1 MAYNGVTLKIASRR
15 RSEMRIFRRSVAS
28 AWKFGL
34 AIIVVVFFISSVALY
49 NIMDSVTPSS
59 QKLRYFGEYD
69 LKRLETKLIK
79 LESEANRNEEILGQI
94 QRSLYYRLNR
104 VRSRPP
110 ASTLSAVKKKE
121 RKQTYRKCNAGL
133 LNTTV
138 NVQMLSVYETLEFD
152 NPDGG
157 HWKQG
162 WEITYDKNEVK
173 ERPHLQVFVVPHSH
187 TDPGWIKTFD
197 EYYSESTKHIFENM
211 IEKLSQK
218 SQMKFIYAE
227 MSFFEKWW
235 REVDTA
241 KRMLTKRLLDIGQ
254 LEIVTGA
261 WVMTDEAN
269 AHYFSMIDQM
279 TEGHQWLLNH
289 LDYKPKNHWSI
300 DPFGLSATTA
310 YFVGLSGL
318 KTMSVQRIHYAVKK
332 HLALNKN
339 LEFYWRQLWKRDSSS
354 DIFCHV
360 FPFYSYDIPH
370 TCGPDPAVCCQFD
383 FHRSQV
389 GSLPCPWGIPALPID
404 MENIGERAFA
414 LLDQY
419 RKHAELYKLNVLL
432 VPLGDDFRYTT
443 SMEWQQQYNNYEKLF
458 DYMNRQDWNVQFGT
472 LEDYYRALF
481 KRADVGGETF
491 PTLSGDFFTYADRNE
506 DYWSGYYT
514 SRPLYKRMERILAS
528 FLRGAEIM
536 FNLAVSDVRSKALE
550 HQFPSQRLFNNLVIA
565 RRNLALFQHHDGIAG
580 TAKTPVVMD
589 YAKRLWSSIELS
601 KATMATAILYF
612 MRKASTSLLDADSI
626 KLDFSER
633 IMDASHTSENVVI
646 NVLDEKERSILVYNS
661 LPYFR
666 SEIVCIN
673 VDTYKIALYDAANN
687 RLKIQISPVITKTS
701 VGFIISVTTYQVCW
715 TATME
720 SLSIIRYRLV
730 SGDDPLDGEMVTIS
744 QREVVHSSTFPRNVL
759 SEEQFDIVSPVYVA
773 TFSTSTGLL
782 KELKHTNKDN
792 KMNLQLE
799 FFVYKSKS
807 QSYTAGGAYLFL
819 PKGEAEPLNNVD
831 DVLLLEGDMFATV
844 YSNLKNVLHQFTV
857 VKLEGDAQH
866 AKLPG
871 AESLHIRNTVDIT
884 TEIEDFEIVMRLK
897 ADIHNSDHSFY
908 TDLNGLQMIKRKYF
922 SKIPLQGNF
931 YPMTT
936 AAFIEDSAHRL
947 TLLSAQA
954 NGVTS
959 IKPGWIEV
967 FLDRRTHVDDS
978 RGVAQPMLD
987 NVIVTSDFRLM
998 LESLDGDAYKIGKN
1012 LPTINY
1018 LTLPAHHQSLLL
1030 IYPVFVLYT
1039 ANDFVEELR
1048 SHYQA
1053 LQKPFPC
1060 DFHLI
1065 NMRSVESK
1073 GAFDSKAEVE
1083 SFLNETLLILLR
1095 LENSCFSTQPPSIVC
1110 SLKDNDVPTA
1120 VDIFGTNVKAVKEM
1134 SLTALYQ
1141 LNDTKLPDEP
1151 LYVEPMEIKT
1161 YKIEWKS
1168 AQDAAEHKS
1177 PFPLR
1182 LDVKRKLLARSDRV
1196 KCVDLHPTEPW
1207 MLCSLYNG
1215 NVHAWNYETQTL
1227 LKSFEVCDL
1236 PVRSA
1241 KFVPRKSWVLTGS
1254 DDMQVRVFNYNT
1266 LERVHQFEAHSDYLR
1281 SIAVHATQPL
1291 VLTSSDDMTI
1301 KLWDW
1306 ESNWQLKQTFEGHTH
1321 YVMQVLFNPKDNN
1334 TFASA
1339 SLDRTVKIWQLG
1351 SSHPNFTLEGHEKGV
1366 NCIDYYHGGDRP
1378 YLISGADDR
1387 LVKIWDYQNK
1397 TCVATLEG
1405 HVQNVSSVCFHP
1417 DLPVIITGSEDNT
1430 VRIWHGSTYRM
1441 ETTLNYGLDRVWT
1454 ICALKGQNVVAIGYD
1469 EGSIIVKLGRE
1480 EPAVSMDANGK
1491 LLWAKHAEIQQAN
1504 LKAVC
1509 NEAEYP
1515 DGARLSLSA
1524 KDMGAIEFYPR
1535 SIQHS
1540 PNGRFVVVRGESEYV
1555 IYTAMA
1561 LRNKSYGAAVEFVW
1575 AKESNM
1581 YAIRDVSSSILVEIH
1596 KNFTRYKTVYAEASI
1611 DCIFGGT
1618 LLGIRCG
1625 GQLIFYDWET
1635 IHVIRRIDIKAHQ
1648 VYWSEKEL
1656 LAITTASEFY
1666 ILQFNEAEV
1675 ISQLSESETPSPDG
1689 VEEAFDVIHT
1699 GTEDISTAYWVG
1711 DCLVYTTINNR
1722 LRYCVGSETVTIAH
1736 LDRGLYILG
1745 YLPQENRLFLSDK
1758 DLNVVS
1764 YQLVLSVLEY
1774 QTAVMRHDFELADQL
1789 LQNIPK
1795 EHLTRV
1801 AKFLERQ
1808 GFLKQALAVSQE
1820 PEHRFELALK
1830 VNNLNVAY
1838 DIALASEVG
1847 FLFDDDK
1854 WRQLNQVALAEGNF
1868 QLALKCMC
1876 QDKDYSGQLLLA
1888 SSLGDADVMQRV
1900 ANESMQSKLYN
1911 IAFMAHLL
1919 LGNRKECLEILITT
1933 GRLPEAAFFA
1943 RTYLPTEIS
1952 RVVGLW
1958 KAKIM
1963 DKHPKLAESLADPD
1977 GYPNLFPHYADALQS
1992 DKLYEEIFSST
2003 ALDAACFPLLSVA
2016 KPFTNC
2022 TLENMV
2028 ALVKDSK
2035 YSSGK
2040 SGMTKSNEN
2049 EADVQKITETLQNVN
2064 ITAPLQS
2071 AQEGASAEKT
2081 CTEFSPMKAISA
2093 LKAEKD
2099 GEKAPDV
2106 AQSSHRQ
2113 PDLVPSV
2120 GGPDVLMHASTVEQ
2134 SGGGVED
2141 LQVPVPKSEVN
2152 LDMENLDL
2160 SSAELN
2166 QQSDNDD
2173 DDDGGV
2179 DDNDD
2184 DEFSAF

>member
-1 MAYNGVTLKIASRR
+1 LQNCILSNVVCVTLKIALRK

-34 AIIVVVFFISSVALY
+34 AIIVVVFFISSIALY
-49 NIMDSVTPSS
+49 NIMDSAIPSS
-59 QKLRYFGEYD
+59 QKMRFLGEYD
-69 LKRLETKLIK
+69 LKRLENKLIK
-79 LESEANRNEEILGQI
+79 LESEATRNEEILGQI

-104 VRSRPP
+104 VHNRPS
-110 ASTLSAVKKKE
+110 ALSAVQKKE
-121 RKQTYRKCNAGL
+121 RKQTHRKCNAAL

-138 NVQMLSVYETLEFD
+138 NVQMLKVYETLEFD

-173 ERPHLQVFVVPHSH
+173 KQPPLQVFVVPHSH
-187 TDPGWIKTFD
+187 TDPGWIKKFD
-197 EYYSESTKHIFENM
+197 EYYSSSTKHIFENM
-211 IEKLSQK
+211 IETLSQK
-218 SQMKFIYAE
+218 SEMKFIYAE

-235 REVDTA
+235 REVDMA

-269 AHYFSMIDQM
+269 AHYFSMIDQL

-310 YFVGLSGL
+310 YFVGLS
-318 KTMSVQRIHYAVKK
+318 
-332 HLALNKN
+332 
-339 LEFYWRQLWKRDSSS
+339 ERDSSS

-389 GSLPCPWGIPALPID
+389 GSIPCPWGIPALPID
-404 MENIGERAFA
+404 MENIGERAFT

-443 SMEWQQQYNNYEKLF
+443 SMEWQQQYNNYKMLF
-458 DYMNRQDWNVQFGT
+458 DYMNKQDWNVQFGT

-491 PTLSGDFFTYADRNE
+491 PTLSGDFFTYADRNQ

-536 FNLAVSDVRSKALE
+536 FNLAASDVRSKGLE
-550 HQFPSQRLFNNLVIA
+550 HQLPSQRLFNNLVVA
-565 RRNLALFQHHDGIAG
+565 RRNLALFQHHDAIAG

-589 YAKRLWSSIELS
+589 YAERLWSSIELS

-612 MRKASTSLLDADSI
+612 MRKSSTSVLDVDNI

-646 NVLDEKERSILVYNS
+646 NVLDEKERSVLVYNS
-661 LPYFR
+661 LPYIR

-673 VDTYKIALYDAANN
+673 VDSYKIALYDAANN
-687 RLKIQISPVITKTS
+687 RLKIQISPVITKSS

-715 TATME
+715 TATMG
-720 SLSIIRYRLV
+720 SLSIIHYRLLF
-730 SGDDPLDGEMVTIS
+730 GDDPLNGEMVTIS
-744 QREVVHSSTFPRNVL
+744 QSKVVHSSSIFPRNIL
-759 SEEQFDIVSPVYVA
+759 SEEQFHIVSPVYVA

-782 KELKHTNKDN
+782 KELKRIDMDN

-799 FFVYKSKS
+799 FFVYKSES

-819 PKGEAEPLNNVD
+819 PNGQAEPLNNVD

-844 YSNLKNVLHQFTV
+844 YSNMKNVLHQFTV
-857 VKLEGDAQH
+857 VKLEV
-866 AKLPG
+866 PS

-954 NGVTS
+954 NGVAS
-959 IKPGWIEV
+959 LKPGWIEV

-978 RGVAQPMLD
+978 RGVGQPMLD

-998 LESLDGDAYKIGKN
+998 LESSNGDAYKYDKD
-1012 LPTINY
+1012 LSTINY

-1030 IYPVFVLYT
+1030 MYPAFVLYT

-1048 SHYQA
+1048 SHHQA
-1053 LQKPFPC
+1053 LLKPFPC

-1073 GAFDSKAEVE
+1073 GAFESKAEVE

-1095 LENSCFSTQPPSIVC
+1095 LENSCFSTPPPAIVC
-1110 SLKDNDVPTA
+1110 SMKDSDV
-1120 VDIFGTNVKAVKEM
+1120 
-1134 SLTALYQ
+1134 
-1141 LNDTKLPDEP
+1141 
-1151 LYVEPMEIKT
+1151 
-1161 YKIEWKS
+1161 
-1168 AQDAAEHKS
+1168 
-1177 PFPLR
+1177 PLR

-1266 LERVHQFEAHSDYLR
+1266 LDRVHQFEAHSDYLR

-1405 HVQNVSSVCFHP
+1405 HVQNVSCVCFHP

-1454 ICALKGQNVVAIGYD
+1454 ICALKGQNVLAIGYD

-1504 LKAVC
+1504 LKAIC

-1581 YAIRDVSSSILVEIH
+1581 YAIRDVNSSILVEIH

-1666 ILQFNEAEV
+1666 ILQFNEADV
-1675 ISQLSESETPSPDG
+1675 IPKLSESETPSPDG
-1689 VEEAFDVIHT
+1689 IEEAFDVIHT
-1699 GTEDISTAYWVG
+1699 GTEDINTAYWVG
-1711 DCLVYTTINNR
+1711 DCLVYTTVNNR
-1722 LRYCVGSETVTIAH
+1722 LRYCVGGETVTIAH

-1774 QTAVMRHDFELADQL
+1774 QTAVMRQDFDMADQL
-1789 LQNIPK
+1789 LQKIPK

-1808 GFLKQALAVSQE
+1808 GFLKQALAVSQD

-1838 DIALASEVG
+1838 DIALENEVG
-1847 FLFDDDK
+1847 VVVDDDK
-1854 WRQLNQVALAEGNF
+1854 WRQLNQAALTEGNF
-1868 QLALKCMC
+1868 ELALKCMR

-1888 SSLGDADVMQRV
+1888 SSCGDVDVMQHV
-1900 ANESMQSKLYN
+1900 ANESMQCKLYN

-1943 RTYLPTEIS
+1943 RTYLPSEIS

-1958 KAKIM
+1958 KAKIA
-1963 DKHPKLAESLADPD
+1963 DKHPKVAESLADPD
-1977 GYPNLFPHYADALQS
+1977 GYPNLFPHYADALQC

-2003 ALDAACFPLLSVA
+2003 TLDAACYPLLQ
-2016 KPFTNC
+2016 TNC

-2028 ALVKDSK
+2028 SLAKDSK

-2040 SGMTKSNEN
+2040 SEIAKSNEN
-2049 EADVQKITETLQNVN
+2049 EDDVQKITETLQNVN
-2064 ITAPLQS
+2064 IATPLQA

-2081 CTEFSPMKAISA
+2081 CTEFSQKKAISA
-2093 LKAEKD
+2093 SKAEKD
-2099 GEKAPDV
+2099 DEKAPDV

-2134 SGGGVED
+2134 SSGGVED
-2141 LQVPVPKSEVN
+2141 LQVPIPTTEVKLDFSVP
-2152 LDMENLDL
+2152 
-2160 SSAELN
+2160 ELI
-2166 QQSDNDD
+2166 QQSDSDNDHDD
-2173 DDDGGV
+2173 DDD
-2179 DDNDD
+2179 DDDEDD
-2184 DEFSAF
+2184 EDNDEFSAF

>member
-1 MAYNGVTLKIASRR
+1 LQNCILSNVVCVTLKIALRK

-34 AIIVVVFFISSVALY
+34 AIIVVVFFISSIALY
-49 NIMDSVTPSS
+49 NIMDSAIPSS
-59 QKLRYFGEYD
+59 QKMRFLGEYD
-69 LKRLETKLIK
+69 LKRLENKLIK
-79 LESEANRNEEILGQI
+79 LESEATRNEEILGQI

-104 VRSRPP
+104 VHNRPS
-110 ASTLSAVKKKE
+110 ALSAVQKKE
-121 RKQTYRKCNAGL
+121 RKQTHRKCNAAL

-138 NVQMLSVYETLEFD
+138 NVQMLKVYETLEFD

-173 ERPHLQVFVVPHSH
+173 KQPPLQVFVVPHSH
-187 TDPGWIKTFD
+187 TDPGWIKKFD
-197 EYYSESTKHIFENM
+197 EYYSSSTKHIFENM
-211 IEKLSQK
+211 IETLSQK
-218 SQMKFIYAE
+218 SEMKFIYAE

-235 REVDTA
+235 REVDMA

-269 AHYFSMIDQM
+269 AHYFSMIDQL

-310 YFVGLSGL
+310 YFVGLS
-318 KTMSVQRIHYAVKK
+318 
-332 HLALNKN
+332 
-339 LEFYWRQLWKRDSSS
+339 ERDSSS

-389 GSLPCPWGIPALPID
+389 GSIPCPWGIPALPID
-404 MENIGERAFA
+404 MENIGERAFT

-443 SMEWQQQYNNYEKLF
+443 SMEWQQQYNNYKMLF
-458 DYMNRQDWNVQFGT
+458 DYMNKQDWNVQFGT

-491 PTLSGDFFTYADRNE
+491 PTLSGDFFTYADRNQ

-536 FNLAVSDVRSKALE
+536 FNLAASDVRSKGLE
-550 HQFPSQRLFNNLVIA
+550 HQLPSQRLFNNLVVA
-565 RRNLALFQHHDGIAG
+565 RRNLALFQHHDAIAG

-589 YAKRLWSSIELS
+589 YAERLWSSIELS

-612 MRKASTSLLDADSI
+612 MRKSSTSVLDVDNI

-646 NVLDEKERSILVYNS
+646 NVLDEKERSVLVYNS
-661 LPYFR
+661 LPYIR

-673 VDTYKIALYDAANN
+673 VDSYKIALYDAANN
-687 RLKIQISPVITKTS
+687 RLKIQISPVITKSS

-715 TATME
+715 TATMG
-720 SLSIIRYRLV
+720 SLSIIHYRLLF
-730 SGDDPLDGEMVTIS
+730 GDDPLNGEMVTIS
-744 QREVVHSSTFPRNVL
+744 QSKVVHSSSIFPRNIL
-759 SEEQFDIVSPVYVA
+759 SEEQFHIVSPVYVA

-782 KELKHTNKDN
+782 KELKRIDMDN

-799 FFVYKSKS
+799 FFVYKSES

-819 PKGEAEPLNNVD
+819 PNGQAEPLNNVD

-844 YSNLKNVLHQFTV
+844 YSNMKNVLHQFTV
-857 VKLEGDAQH
+857 VKLEV
-866 AKLPG
+866 PS

-954 NGVTS
+954 NGVAS
-959 IKPGWIEV
+959 LKPGWIEV

-978 RGVAQPMLD
+978 RGVGQPMLD

-998 LESLDGDAYKIGKN
+998 LESSNGDAYKYDKD
-1012 LPTINY
+1012 LSTINY

-1030 IYPVFVLYT
+1030 MYPAFVLYT

-1048 SHYQA
+1048 SHHQA
-1053 LQKPFPC
+1053 LLKPFPC

-1073 GAFDSKAEVE
+1073 GAFESKAEVE

-1095 LENSCFSTQPPSIVC
+1095 LENSCFSTPPPAIVC
-1110 SLKDNDVPTA
+1110 SMKDSDV
-1120 VDIFGTNVKAVKEM
+1120 
-1134 SLTALYQ
+1134 
-1141 LNDTKLPDEP
+1141 
-1151 LYVEPMEIKT
+1151 
-1161 YKIEWKS
+1161 
-1168 AQDAAEHKS
+1168 
-1177 PFPLR
+1177 PLR

-1266 LERVHQFEAHSDYLR
+1266 LDRVHQFEAHSDYLR

-1405 HVQNVSSVCFHP
+1405 HVQNVSCVCFHP

-1454 ICALKGQNVVAIGYD
+1454 ICALKGQNVLAIGYD

-1504 LKAVC
+1504 LKAIC

-1581 YAIRDVSSSILVEIH
+1581 YAIRDVNSSILVEIH

-1666 ILQFNEAEV
+1666 ILQFNEADV
-1675 ISQLSESETPSPDG
+1675 IPKLSESETPSPDG
-1689 VEEAFDVIHT
+1689 IEEAFDVSVIHT
-1699 GTEDISTAYWVG
+1699 GTEDINTAYWVG
-1711 DCLVYTTINNR
+1711 DCLVYTTVNNR
-1722 LRYCVGSETVTIAH
+1722 LRYCVGGETVTIAH

-1774 QTAVMRHDFELADQL
+1774 QTAVMRQDFDMADQL
-1789 LQNIPK
+1789 LQKIPK

-1808 GFLKQALAVSQE
+1808 GFLKQALAVSQD

-1838 DIALASEVG
+1838 DIALENE
-1847 FLFDDDK
+1847 DDDK
-1854 WRQLNQVALAEGNF
+1854 WRQLNQAALTEGNF
-1868 QLALKCMC
+1868 ELALKCMR

-1888 SSLGDADVMQRV
+1888 SSCGDVDVMQHV
-1900 ANESMQSKLYN
+1900 ANESMQCKLYN

-1943 RTYLPTEIS
+1943 RTYLPSEIS

-1958 KAKIM
+1958 KAKIA
-1963 DKHPKLAESLADPD
+1963 DKHPKVAESLADPD
-1977 GYPNLFPHYADALQS
+1977 GYPNLFPHYADALQC

-2003 ALDAACFPLLSVA
+2003 TLDAACYPLLQ
-2016 KPFTNC
+2016 TNC

-2028 ALVKDSK
+2028 SLAKDSK

-2040 SGMTKSNEN
+2040 SEIAKSNEN
-2049 EADVQKITETLQNVN
+2049 EDDVQKITETLQNVN
-2064 ITAPLQS
+2064 IATPLQA

-2081 CTEFSPMKAISA
+2081 CTEFSQKKAISA
-2093 LKAEKD
+2093 SKAEKD
-2099 GEKAPDV
+2099 DEKAPDV

-2134 SGGGVED
+2134 SSGGVED
-2141 LQVPVPKSEVN
+2141 LQVPIPTTEVKLDFSVP
-2152 LDMENLDL
+2152 
-2160 SSAELN
+2160 ELI
-2166 QQSDNDD
+2166 QQSDSDNDHDD
-2173 DDDGGV
+2173 DDD
-2179 DDNDD
+2179 DDDEDD
-2184 DEFSAF
+2184 EDNDEFSAF

>member
-1 MAYNGVTLKIASRR
+1 LQNCILSNVVCVTLKIALRK

-34 AIIVVVFFISSVALY
+34 AIIVVVFFISSIALY
-49 NIMDSVTPSS
+49 NIMDSAIPSS
-59 QKLRYFGEYD
+59 QKMRFLGEYD
-69 LKRLETKLIK
+69 LKRLENKLIK
-79 LESEANRNEEILGQI
+79 LESEATRNEEILGQI

-104 VRSRPP
+104 VHNRPS
-110 ASTLSAVKKKE
+110 ALSAVQKKE
-121 RKQTYRKCNAGL
+121 RKQTHRKCNAAL

-138 NVQMLSVYETLEFD
+138 NVQMLKVYETLEFD

-173 ERPHLQVFVVPHSH
+173 KQPPLQVFVVPHSH
-187 TDPGWIKTFD
+187 TDPGWIKKFD
-197 EYYSESTKHIFENM
+197 EYYSSSTKHIFENM
-211 IEKLSQK
+211 IETLSQK
-218 SQMKFIYAE
+218 SEMKFIYAE

-235 REVDTA
+235 REVDMA

-269 AHYFSMIDQM
+269 AHYFSMIDQL

-310 YFVGLSGL
+310 YFVGLS
-318 KTMSVQRIHYAVKK
+318 
-332 HLALNKN
+332 
-339 LEFYWRQLWKRDSSS
+339 ERDSSS

-389 GSLPCPWGIPALPID
+389 GSIPCPWGIPALPID
-404 MENIGERAFA
+404 MENIGERAFT

-443 SMEWQQQYNNYEKLF
+443 SMEWQQQYNNYKMLF
-458 DYMNRQDWNVQFGT
+458 DYMNKQDWNVQFGT

-491 PTLSGDFFTYADRNE
+491 PTLSGDFFTYADRNQ

-536 FNLAVSDVRSKALE
+536 FNLAASDVRSKGLE
-550 HQFPSQRLFNNLVIA
+550 HQLPSQRLFNNLVVA
-565 RRNLALFQHHDGIAG
+565 RRNLALFQHHDAIAG

-589 YAKRLWSSIELS
+589 YAERLWSSIELS

-612 MRKASTSLLDADSI
+612 MRKSSTSVLDVDNI

-646 NVLDEKERSILVYNS
+646 NVLDEKERSVLVYNS
-661 LPYFR
+661 LPYIR

-673 VDTYKIALYDAANN
+673 VDSYKIALYDAANN
-687 RLKIQISPVITKTS
+687 RLKIQISPVITKSS

-715 TATME
+715 TATMG
-720 SLSIIRYRLV
+720 SLSIIHYRLLF
-730 SGDDPLDGEMVTIS
+730 GDDPLNGEMVTIS
-744 QREVVHSSTFPRNVL
+744 QSKVVHSSSIFPRNIL
-759 SEEQFDIVSPVYVA
+759 SEEQFHIVSPVYVA

-782 KELKHTNKDN
+782 KELKRIDMDN

-799 FFVYKSKS
+799 FFVYKSES

-819 PKGEAEPLNNVD
+819 PNGQAEPLNNVD

-844 YSNLKNVLHQFTV
+844 YSNMKNVLHQFTV
-857 VKLEGDAQH
+857 VKLEV
-866 AKLPG
+866 PS

-954 NGVTS
+954 NGVAS
-959 IKPGWIEV
+959 LKPGWIEV

-978 RGVAQPMLD
+978 RGVGQPMLD

-998 LESLDGDAYKIGKN
+998 LESSNGDAYKYDKD
-1012 LPTINY
+1012 LSTINY

-1030 IYPVFVLYT
+1030 MYPAFVLYT

-1048 SHYQA
+1048 SHHQA
-1053 LQKPFPC
+1053 LLKPFPC

-1073 GAFDSKAEVE
+1073 GAFESKAEVE

-1095 LENSCFSTQPPSIVC
+1095 LENSCFSTPPPAIVC
-1110 SLKDNDVPTA
+1110 SMKDSDV
-1120 VDIFGTNVKAVKEM
+1120 
-1134 SLTALYQ
+1134 
-1141 LNDTKLPDEP
+1141 
-1151 LYVEPMEIKT
+1151 
-1161 YKIEWKS
+1161 
-1168 AQDAAEHKS
+1168 
-1177 PFPLR
+1177 PLR

-1266 LERVHQFEAHSDYLR
+1266 LDRVHQFEAHSDYLR

-1405 HVQNVSSVCFHP
+1405 HVQNVSCVCFHP

-1454 ICALKGQNVVAIGYD
+1454 ICALKGQNVLAIGYD

-1504 LKAVC
+1504 LKAIC

-1581 YAIRDVSSSILVEIH
+1581 YAIRDVNSSILVEIH

-1666 ILQFNEAEV
+1666 ILQFNEADV
-1675 ISQLSESETPSPDG
+1675 IPKLSESETPSPDG
-1689 VEEAFDVIHT
+1689 IEEAFDVIHT
-1699 GTEDISTAYWVG
+1699 GTEDINTAYWVG
-1711 DCLVYTTINNR
+1711 DCLVYTTVNNR
-1722 LRYCVGSETVTIAH
+1722 LRYCVGGETVTIAH

-1774 QTAVMRHDFELADQL
+1774 QTAVMRQDFDMADQL
-1789 LQNIPK
+1789 LQKIPK

-1808 GFLKQALAVSQE
+1808 GFLKQALAVSQD

-1838 DIALASEVG
+1838 DIALENE
-1847 FLFDDDK
+1847 DDDK
-1854 WRQLNQVALAEGNF
+1854 WRQLNQAALTEGNF
-1868 QLALKCMC
+1868 ELALKCMR

-1888 SSLGDADVMQRV
+1888 SSCGDVDVMQHV
-1900 ANESMQSKLYN
+1900 ANESMQCKLYN

-1943 RTYLPTEIS
+1943 RTYLPSEIS

-1958 KAKIM
+1958 KAKIA
-1963 DKHPKLAESLADPD
+1963 DKHPKVAESLADPD
-1977 GYPNLFPHYADALQS
+1977 GYPNLFPHYADALQC

-2003 ALDAACFPLLSVA
+2003 TLDAACYPLLQ
-2016 KPFTNC
+2016 TNC

-2028 ALVKDSK
+2028 SLAKDSK

-2040 SGMTKSNEN
+2040 SEIAKSNEN
-2049 EADVQKITETLQNVN
+2049 EDDVQKITETLQNVN
-2064 ITAPLQS
+2064 IATPLQA

-2081 CTEFSPMKAISA
+2081 CNIYAVRNFLKRKRSVLQKLRKMMKRYACI
-2093 LKAEKD
+2093 
-2099 GEKAPDV
+2099 GYAPDV

-2134 SGGGVED
+2134 SSGGVED
-2141 LQVPVPKSEVN
+2141 LQVPIPTTEVKLDFSVP
-2152 LDMENLDL
+2152 
-2160 SSAELN
+2160 ELI
-2166 QQSDNDD
+2166 QQSDSDNDHDD
-2173 DDDGGV
+2173 DDD
-2179 DDNDD
+2179 DDDEDD
-2184 DEFSAF
+2184 EDNDEFSAF

>member
-1 MAYNGVTLKIASRR
+1 MAYNGVTLKISSRK
-15 RSEMRIFRRSVAS
+15 RSEMRRSVAS

-94 QRSLYYRLNR
+94 QRSLYYRLSR
-104 VRSRPP
+104 VRNRPP

-310 YFVGLSGL
+310 YFVGLS
-318 KTMSVQRIHYAVKK
+318 
-332 HLALNKN
+332 
-339 LEFYWRQLWKRDSSS
+339 ERDSSS

-404 MENIGERAFA
+404 MENIGERYTCSSFCTVGSVSQTCRA
-414 LLDQY
+414 LQVECITCTFGRRFPLHNFNGMAATVQQL
-419 RKHAELYKLNVLL
+419 RK
-432 VPLGDDFRYTT
+432 
-443 SMEWQQQYNNYEKLF
+443 
-458 DYMNRQDWNVQFGT
+458 VQFGT

-550 HQFPSQRLFNNLVIA
+550 RQFPSQRLFNNLVIA

-626 KLDFSER
+626 KLDFVCRFIKVDSVRCIKSER

-646 NVLDEKERSILVYNS
+646 NVLDEKERFCLFSFFVKRFVQL
-661 LPYFR
+661 L
-666 SEIVCIN
+666 
-673 VDTYKIALYDAANN
+673 A
-687 RLKIQISPVITKTS
+687 
-701 VGFIISVTTYQVCW
+701 VCW

-759 SEEQFDIVSPVYVA
+759 SEEQFNIVSPVYVA

-831 DVLLLEGDMFATV
+831 NVLLLEGDMFATV

-959 IKPGWIEV
+959 IKSV

-998 LESLDGDAYKIGKN
+998 LESLDGDAYTIGKN

-1053 LQKPFPC
+1053 LLKPFPC

-1095 LENSCFSTQPPSIVC
+1095 LENSCFSTQPPSVVC

-1177 PFPLR
+1177 P
-1182 LDVKRKLLARSDRV
+1182 
-1196 KCVDLHPTEPW
+1196 
-1207 MLCSLYNG
+1207 
-1215 NVHAWNYETQTL
+1215 
-1227 LKSFEVCDL
+1227 
-1236 PVRSA
+1236 
-1241 KFVPRKSWVLTGS
+1241 
-1254 DDMQVRVFNYNT
+1254 
-1266 LERVHQFEAHSDYLR
+1266 
-1281 SIAVHATQPL
+1281 L
-1291 VLTSSDDMTI
+1291 V
-1301 KLWDW
+1301 
-1306 ESNWQLKQTFEGHTH
+1306 
-1321 YVMQVLFNPKDNN
+1321 
-1334 TFASA
+1334 
-1339 SLDRTVKIWQLG
+1339 
-1351 SSHPNFTLEGHEKGV
+1351 
-1366 NCIDYYHGGDRP
+1366 
-1378 YLISGADDR
+1378 
-1387 LVKIWDYQNK
+1387 
-1397 TCVATLEG
+1397 
-1405 HVQNVSSVCFHP
+1405 
-1417 DLPVIITGSEDNT
+1417 
-1430 VRIWHGSTYRM
+1430 
-1441 ETTLNYGLDRVWT
+1441 
-1454 ICALKGQNVVAIGYD
+1454 
-1469 EGSIIVKLGRE
+1469 
-1480 EPAVSMDANGK
+1480 
-1491 LLWAKHAEIQQAN
+1491 
-1504 LKAVC
+1504 
-1509 NEAEYP
+1509 
-1515 DGARLSLSA
+1515 
-1524 KDMGAIEFYPR
+1524 
-1535 SIQHS
+1535 
-1540 PNGRFVVVRGESEYV
+1540 
-1555 IYTAMA
+1555 
-1561 LRNKSYGAAVEFVW
+1561 
-1575 AKESNM
+1575 
-1581 YAIRDVSSSILVEIH
+1581 
-1596 KNFTRYKTVYAEASI
+1596 
-1611 DCIFGGT
+1611 
-1618 LLGIRCG
+1618 
-1625 GQLIFYDWET
+1625 
-1635 IHVIRRIDIKAHQ
+1635 
-1648 VYWSEKEL
+1648 
-1656 LAITTASEFY
+1656 
-1666 ILQFNEAEV
+1666 
-1675 ISQLSESETPSPDG
+1675 
-1689 VEEAFDVIHT
+1689 
-1699 GTEDISTAYWVG
+1699 
-1711 DCLVYTTINNR
+1711 
-1722 LRYCVGSETVTIAH
+1722 
-1736 LDRGLYILG
+1736 
-1745 YLPQENRLFLSDK
+1745 
-1758 DLNVVS
+1758 
-1764 YQLVLSVLEY
+1764 
-1774 QTAVMRHDFELADQL
+1774 
-1789 LQNIPK
+1789 
-1795 EHLTRV
+1795 
-1801 AKFLERQ
+1801 
-1808 GFLKQALAVSQE
+1808 
-1820 PEHRFELALK
+1820 
-1830 VNNLNVAY
+1830 
-1838 DIALASEVG
+1838 
-1847 FLFDDDK
+1847 
-1854 WRQLNQVALAEGNF
+1854 
-1868 QLALKCMC
+1868 
-1876 QDKDYSGQLLLA
+1876 
-1888 SSLGDADVMQRV
+1888 
-1900 ANESMQSKLYN
+1900 
-1911 IAFMAHLL
+1911 
-1919 LGNRKECLEILITT
+1919 T
-1933 GRLPEAAFFA
+1933 GRP
-1943 RTYLPTEIS
+1943 P
-1952 RVVGLW
+1952 
-1958 KAKIM
+1958 AK
-1963 DKHPKLAESLADPD
+1963 
-1977 GYPNLFPHYADALQS
+1977 
-1992 DKLYEEIFSST
+1992 
-2003 ALDAACFPLLSVA
+2003 
-2016 KPFTNC
+2016 
-2022 TLENMV
+2022 
-2028 ALVKDSK
+2028 
-2035 YSSGK
+2035 
-2040 SGMTKSNEN
+2040 
-2049 EADVQKITETLQNVN
+2049 
-2064 ITAPLQS
+2064 
-2071 AQEGASAEKT
+2071 
-2081 CTEFSPMKAISA
+2081 
-2093 LKAEKD
+2093 
-2099 GEKAPDV
+2099 
-2106 AQSSHRQ
+2106 
-2113 PDLVPSV
+2113 
-2120 GGPDVLMHASTVEQ
+2120 
-2134 SGGGVED
+2134 
-2141 LQVPVPKSEVN
+2141 
-2152 LDMENLDL
+2152 
-2160 SSAELN
+2160 
-2166 QQSDNDD
+2166 
-2173 DDDGGV
+2173 
-2179 DDNDD
+2179 
-2184 DEFSAF
+2184 

>member
-1 MAYNGVTLKIASRR
+1 LQNCILSNVVCVTLKIALRK

-34 AIIVVVFFISSVALY
+34 AIIVVVFFISSIALY
-49 NIMDSVTPSS
+49 NIMDSAIPSS
-59 QKLRYFGEYD
+59 QKMRFLGEYD
-69 LKRLETKLIK
+69 LKRLENKLIK
-79 LESEANRNEEILGQI
+79 LESEATRNEEILGQI

-104 VRSRPP
+104 VHNRPS
-110 ASTLSAVKKKE
+110 ALSAVQKKE
-121 RKQTYRKCNAGL
+121 RKQTHRKCNAAL

-138 NVQMLSVYETLEFD
+138 NVQMLKVYETLEFD

-173 ERPHLQVFVVPHSH
+173 KQPPLQVFVVPHSH
-187 TDPGWIKTFD
+187 TDPGWIKKFD
-197 EYYSESTKHIFENM
+197 EYYSSSTKHIFENM
-211 IEKLSQK
+211 IETLSQK
-218 SQMKFIYAE
+218 SEMKFIYAE

-235 REVDTA
+235 REVDMA

-269 AHYFSMIDQM
+269 AHYFSMIDQL

-310 YFVGLSGL
+310 YFVGLS
-318 KTMSVQRIHYAVKK
+318 
-332 HLALNKN
+332 
-339 LEFYWRQLWKRDSSS
+339 ERDSSS

-389 GSLPCPWGIPALPID
+389 GSIPCPWGIPALPID
-404 MENIGERAFA
+404 MENIGERAFT

-443 SMEWQQQYNNYEKLF
+443 SMEWQQQYNNYKMLF
-458 DYMNRQDWNVQFGT
+458 DYMNKQDWNVQFGT

-491 PTLSGDFFTYADRNE
+491 PTLSGDFFTYADRNQ

-536 FNLAVSDVRSKALE
+536 FNLAASDVRSKGLE
-550 HQFPSQRLFNNLVIA
+550 HQLPSQRLFNNLVVA
-565 RRNLALFQHHDGIAG
+565 RRNLALFQHHDAIAG

-589 YAKRLWSSIELS
+589 YAERLWSSIELS

-612 MRKASTSLLDADSI
+612 MRKSSTSVLDVDNI

-646 NVLDEKERSILVYNS
+646 NVLDEKERSVLVYNS
-661 LPYFR
+661 LPYIR

-673 VDTYKIALYDAANN
+673 VDSYKIALYDAANN
-687 RLKIQISPVITKTS
+687 RLKIQISPVITKSS

-715 TATME
+715 TATMG
-720 SLSIIRYRLV
+720 SLSIIHYRLLF
-730 SGDDPLDGEMVTIS
+730 GDDPLNGEMVTIS
-744 QREVVHSSTFPRNVL
+744 QSKVVHSSSIFPRNIL
-759 SEEQFDIVSPVYVA
+759 SEEQFHIVSPVYVA

-782 KELKHTNKDN
+782 KELKRIDMDN

-799 FFVYKSKS
+799 FFVYKSES

-819 PKGEAEPLNNVD
+819 PNGQAEPLNNVD

-844 YSNLKNVLHQFTV
+844 YSNMKNVLHQFTV
-857 VKLEGDAQH
+857 VKLEV
-866 AKLPG
+866 PS

-954 NGVTS
+954 NGVAS
-959 IKPGWIEV
+959 LKPGWIEV

-978 RGVAQPMLD
+978 RGVGQPMLD

-998 LESLDGDAYKIGKN
+998 LESSNGDAYKYDKD
-1012 LPTINY
+1012 LSTINY

-1030 IYPVFVLYT
+1030 MYPAFVLYT

-1048 SHYQA
+1048 SHHQA
-1053 LQKPFPC
+1053 LLKPFPC

-1073 GAFDSKAEVE
+1073 GAFESKAEVE

-1095 LENSCFSTQPPSIVC
+1095 LENSCFSTPPPAIVC
-1110 SLKDNDVPTA
+1110 SMKDSDV
-1120 VDIFGTNVKAVKEM
+1120 
-1134 SLTALYQ
+1134 
-1141 LNDTKLPDEP
+1141 
-1151 LYVEPMEIKT
+1151 
-1161 YKIEWKS
+1161 
-1168 AQDAAEHKS
+1168 
-1177 PFPLR
+1177 PLR

-1266 LERVHQFEAHSDYLR
+1266 LDRVHQFEAHSDYLR

-1405 HVQNVSSVCFHP
+1405 HVQNVSCVCFHP

-1454 ICALKGQNVVAIGYD
+1454 ICALKGQNVLAIGYD

-1504 LKAVC
+1504 LKAIC

-1581 YAIRDVSSSILVEIH
+1581 YAIRDVNSSILVEIH

-1611 DCIFGGT
+1611 DCKCYLICIFGGT

-1666 ILQFNEAEV
+1666 ILQFNEADV
-1675 ISQLSESETPSPDG
+1675 IPKLSESETPSPDG
-1689 VEEAFDVIHT
+1689 IEEAFDVIHT
-1699 GTEDISTAYWVG
+1699 GTEDINTAYWVG
-1711 DCLVYTTINNR
+1711 DCLVYTTVNNR
-1722 LRYCVGSETVTIAH
+1722 LRYCVGGETVTIAH

-1774 QTAVMRHDFELADQL
+1774 QTAVMRQDFDMADQL
-1789 LQNIPK
+1789 LQKIPK

-1808 GFLKQALAVSQE
+1808 GFLKQALAVSQD

-1838 DIALASEVG
+1838 DIALENE
-1847 FLFDDDK
+1847 DDDK
-1854 WRQLNQVALAEGNF
+1854 WRQLNQAALTEGNF
-1868 QLALKCMC
+1868 ELALKCMR

-1888 SSLGDADVMQRV
+1888 SSCGDVDVMQHV
-1900 ANESMQSKLYN
+1900 ANESMQCKLYN

-1943 RTYLPTEIS
+1943 RTYLPSEIS

-1958 KAKIM
+1958 KAKIA
-1963 DKHPKLAESLADPD
+1963 DKHPKVAESLADPD
-1977 GYPNLFPHYADALQS
+1977 GYPNLFPHYADALQC

-2003 ALDAACFPLLSVA
+2003 TLDAACYPLLQ
-2016 KPFTNC
+2016 TNC

-2028 ALVKDSK
+2028 SLAKDSK

-2040 SGMTKSNEN
+2040 SEIAKSNEN
-2049 EADVQKITETLQNVN
+2049 EDDVQKITETLQNVN
-2064 ITAPLQS
+2064 IATPLQA

-2081 CTEFSPMKAISA
+2081 CNIYAVRNFLKRKRSVLQKLRKMMKRYACI
-2093 LKAEKD
+2093 
-2099 GEKAPDV
+2099 GYAPDV

-2134 SGGGVED
+2134 SSGGVED
-2141 LQVPVPKSEVN
+2141 LQVPIPTTEVKLDFSVP
-2152 LDMENLDL
+2152 
-2160 SSAELN
+2160 ELI
-2166 QQSDNDD
+2166 QQSDSDNDHDD
-2173 DDDGGV
+2173 DDD
-2179 DDNDD
+2179 DDDEDD
-2184 DEFSAF
+2184 EDNDEFSAF

>member
-1 MAYNGVTLKIASRR
+1 MAYSGVTLKIALRK
-15 RSEMRIFRRSVAS
+15 RSEMRRSVAS

-34 AIIVVVFFISSVALY
+34 AIIVVVFFISSIALY
-49 NIMDSVTPSS
+49 NIMDSAIPSS
-59 QKLRYFGEYD
+59 QKMRFLGEYD
-69 LKRLETKLIK
+69 LKRLENKLIK
-79 LESEANRNEEILGQI
+79 LESEATRNEEILGQI

-104 VRSRPP
+104 VHNRPS
-110 ASTLSAVKKKE
+110 ALSAVQKKE
-121 RKQTYRKCNAGL
+121 RKQTHRKCNAAL

-138 NVQMLSVYETLEFD
+138 NVQMLKVYETLEFD

-162 WEITYDKNEVK
+162 WEVTYDKNEVK
-173 ERPHLQVFVVPHSH
+173 KQPPLQVFVVPHSH
-187 TDPGWIKTFD
+187 TDPGWIKKFD
-197 EYYSESTKHIFENM
+197 EYYSSSTKHIFENM
-211 IEKLSQK
+211 IETLSQK
-218 SQMKFIYAE
+218 SEMKFIYAE

-235 REVDTA
+235 REVDMA

-269 AHYFSMIDQM
+269 AHYFSMIDQL

-310 YFVGLSGL
+310 YFVGLSGM

-332 HLALNKN
+332 HLALNRN

-389 GSLPCPWGIPALPID
+389 GSIPCPWGIPALPID
-404 MENIGERAFA
+404 MENIGERAFT

-443 SMEWQQQYNNYEKLF
+443 SMEWQQQYNNYKMLF
-458 DYMNRQDWNVQFGT
+458 DYMNKQDWNVQFGT

-491 PTLSGDFFTYADRNE
+491 PTLSGDFFTYADRNQ

-536 FNLAVSDVRSKALE
+536 FNLAASDVRSKGLE
-550 HQFPSQRLFNNLVIA
+550 HQLPSQRLFNNLVVA
-565 RRNLALFQHHDGIAG
+565 RRNLALFQHHDAIAG

-589 YAKRLWSSIELS
+589 YAERLWSSIELS

-612 MRKASTSLLDADSI
+612 MRKSSTSVLDVDNI

-646 NVLDEKERSILVYNS
+646 NVLDEKERSVLVYNS
-661 LPYFR
+661 LPYIR

-673 VDTYKIALYDAANN
+673 VDSYKIALYDAANN
-687 RLKIQISPVITKTS
+687 RLKIQISPVITKSS

-715 TATME
+715 TATMG
-720 SLSIIRYRLV
+720 SLSIIHYRLLF
-730 SGDDPLDGEMVTIS
+730 GDDPLNGEMVTIS
-744 QREVVHSSTFPRNVL
+744 QSKVVHSSSIFPRNIL
-759 SEEQFDIVSPVYVA
+759 SEEQFHIVSPVYVA

-782 KELKHTNKDN
+782 KELKRIDMDN
-792 KMNLQLE
+792 KMKLQLE
-799 FFVYKSKS
+799 FFVYKSES

-819 PKGEAEPLNNVD
+819 PNGQAEPLNNVD

-844 YSNLKNVLHQFTV
+844 YSNMKNVLHQFTV
-857 VKLEGDAQH
+857 VKLEV
-866 AKLPG
+866 PS

-954 NGVTS
+954 NGVAS
-959 IKPGWIEV
+959 LKPGWIEV

-978 RGVAQPMLD
+978 RGVGQPMLD

-998 LESLDGDAYKIGKN
+998 LESSNGDAYKYDED
-1012 LPTINY
+1012 LSTINY

-1030 IYPVFVLYT
+1030 MYPAFVLYT

-1048 SHYQA
+1048 SHHQA
-1053 LQKPFPC
+1053 LLKPFPC

-1073 GAFDSKAEVE
+1073 GAFESKAEVE

-1095 LENSCFSTQPPSIVC
+1095 LENSCFSTPPPAIVC
-1110 SLKDNDVPTA
+1110 SMKDSDVPTA
-1120 VDIFGTNVKAVKEM
+1120 VDIFGNNVKAVKEM
-1134 SLTALYQ
+1134 SLTSLYQ
-1141 LNDTKLPDEP
+1141 INDAKLPDEP
-1151 LYVEPMEIKT
+1151 LYVEPMEFKT

-1168 AQDAAEHKS
+1168 AQDEAEHRS
-1177 PFPLR
+1177 PLLATGRPPTNRINMPLR

-1266 LERVHQFEAHSDYLR
+1266 LDRVHQFEAHSDYLR

-1405 HVQNVSSVCFHP
+1405 HVQNVSCVCFHP

-1454 ICALKGQNVVAIGYD
+1454 ICALKGQNVLAIGYD

-1504 LKAVC
+1504 LKAIC

-1581 YAIRDVSSSILVEIH
+1581 YAIRDVNSSILVEIH

-1666 ILQFNEAEV
+1666 ILQFNEADV
-1675 ISQLSESETPSPDG
+1675 IPKLSESETPSPDG
-1689 VEEAFDVIHT
+1689 IEEAFDVIHT
-1699 GTEDISTAYWVG
+1699 GTEDINTAYWVG
-1711 DCLVYTTINNR
+1711 DCLVYTTVNNR
-1722 LRYCVGSETVTIAH
+1722 LRYCVGGETVTIAH

-1774 QTAVMRHDFELADQL
+1774 QTAVMRQDFDMADQL
-1789 LQNIPK
+1789 LQKIPK

-1808 GFLKQALAVSQE
+1808 GFLKQALAVSQD

-1838 DIALASEVG
+1838 DIALENE
-1847 FLFDDDK
+1847 DDDK
-1854 WRQLNQVALAEGNF
+1854 WRQLNQAALTEGNF
-1868 QLALKCMC
+1868 ELALKCMR

-1888 SSLGDADVMQRV
+1888 SSCGDVDVMQHV
-1900 ANESMQSKLYN
+1900 ANESMQCKLYN

-1943 RTYLPTEIS
+1943 RTYLPRKCNVLFS
-1952 RVVGLW
+1952 VVGLW
-1958 KAKIM
+1958 KAKIA
-1963 DKHPKLAESLADPD
+1963 DKHPKVAESLADPD
-1977 GYPNLFPHYADALQS
+1977 GYPNLFPHYADALQC

-2003 ALDAACFPLLSVA
+2003 TLDAACYPLLQ
-2016 KPFTNC
+2016 TNC

-2028 ALVKDSK
+2028 SLAKDSK

-2040 SGMTKSNEN
+2040 SEIAKSNEN
-2049 EADVQKITETLQNVN
+2049 EDDVQKITETLQNVN
-2064 ITAPLQS
+2064 IATPLQA
-2071 AQEGASAEKT
+2071 AQEG
-2081 CTEFSPMKAISA
+2081 TEFSQKKAISA
-2093 LKAEKD
+2093 SKAEKD
-2099 GEKAPDV
+2099 DEKAPDV

-2134 SGGGVED
+2134 SSGGVED
-2141 LQVPVPKSEVN
+2141 LQVPIPTTEVKLDFSVP
-2152 LDMENLDL
+2152 
-2160 SSAELN
+2160 ELN
-2166 QQSDNDD
+2166 QQSDSDNNHDD
-2173 DDDGGV
+2173 DDD
-2179 DDNDD
+2179 DDDEDD
-2184 DEFSAF
+2184 EDNDEFSAF